1 MIAGTVLI
9 VRDTLIHSHK
19 HAHTH
24 LITHTHDGSTHTHV
38 IVHSHD
44 HAHVINEGKHGHT
57 HSVEEL
63 EIALGHRGVLTQF
76 FLKCEANVRKNII
89 LRRYAAIK
97 LNKWTNSPK
106 NIKRR

>member
-1 MIAGTVLI
+1 MSAVFLKERFTMLFIIALIIMIAGTALI

-38 IVHSHD
+38 IEHSHA
-44 HAHVINEGKHGHT
+44 HVHVINEGKHGHT

-63 EIALGHRGVLTQF
+63 EIALGHRGI
-76 FLKCEANVRKNII
+76 AR
-89 LRRYAAIK
+89 
-97 LNKWTNSPK
+97 
-106 NIKRR
+106 